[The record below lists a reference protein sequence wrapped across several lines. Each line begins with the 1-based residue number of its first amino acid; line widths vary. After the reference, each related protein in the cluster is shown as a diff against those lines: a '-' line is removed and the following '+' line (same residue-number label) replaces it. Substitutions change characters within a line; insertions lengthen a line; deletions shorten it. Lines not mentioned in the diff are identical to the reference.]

1 MKSITDKEDRIH
13 VAAGIICRH
22 GLMLAAQRPD
32 EKPFGGF
39 WELPGGKVE
48 NNESPGEALCR
59 ELAEELGINV
69 KKFQPLGTV
78 EHRYKESG
86 FMAVLHFFRV
96 SAFEGEPCNM
106 ENQNLRW
113 IEPKDIS
120 ELDFL
125 PADKEILARLFSG
138 SENTGVNSQAD
149 EFQDKY

>member
-1 MKSITDKEDRIH
+1 MKSSFDNDDRIH

-22 GLMLAAQRPD
+22 GLLLAAQRPD

-48 NNESPGEALCR
+48 KNESTADALCR

-69 KKFQPLGTV
+69 KEFQPLAVV
-78 EHRYKESG
+78 EHPYKDSG
-86 FMAVLHFFRV
+86 FTAVLHFYKV
-96 SAFEGEPCNM
+96 SNFEGEPCSK

-113 IEPKDIS
+113 IEPQDIS

-125 PADKEILARLFSG
+125 PADRKILSTLFAACDDTGEIMPQH
-138 SENTGVNSQAD
+138 GVH
-149 EFQDKY
+149 EK